1 MLDDPRRLANASE
14 VEQQAFVIQSVL
26 ADPVA
31 AEVLKR
37 AHQLDLP
44 DWALI
49 AGAVYQAVWNEL
61 TGRAPGFGVNDYD
74 LAYFDAD
81 DLSEAGEDAVVARAA
96 ETFAGI
102 SPEVEVCNQAR
113 VHIWFNRKF
122 GTNRPALSSTE
133 DAVRQFASTTHAV
146 AIRLTRDGQPELIAP
161 YGLAG
166 LFSLHVQP
174 MADISTPDHWNA
186 KIARQKEQWPEIEF
200 VPAIIT

>member
-1 MLDDPRRLANASE
+1 MPQDPRRLANAPE
-14 VEQQAFVIQSVL
+14 AEQRAFVIQSVL

-31 AEVLKR
+31 AEVLER
-37 AHQLDLP
+37 ARKLDLP

-61 TGRAPGFGVNDYD
+61 TGREPGFGVNDYD

-81 DLSEAGEDAVVARAA
+81 DLTEAGEDAVVARAA
-96 ETFAGI
+96 EVFAGI
-102 SPEVEVCNQAR
+102 TPEVEVCNQAR

-122 GTNRPALSSTE
+122 GTTRPALTSTE

-146 AIRLTRDGQPELIAP
+146 AIRLTREGQPELITP
-161 YGLAG
+161 YGLNG
-166 LFSLHVQP
+166 LFSLYVEP
-174 MADISTPDHWNA
+174 MPDISTPDHWNS

-200 VPAIIT
+200 IPATAI

>member
-1 MLDDPRRLANASE
+1 MAEDPRRLANASADE
-14 VEQQAFVIQSVL
+14 KRAFVIKSVL

-74 LAYFDAD
+74 LAYFDGD
-81 DLSEAGEDAVVARAA
+81 DLTETSENAVVARAA
-96 ETFAGI
+96 EVFAGI
-102 SPEVEVCNQAR
+102 TPEVEVCNQAR

-122 GTNRPALSSTE
+122 GTNRPALTSTE
-133 DAVRQFASTTHAV
+133 EAVRQFASTTHAV
-146 AIRLTRDGQPELIAP
+146 AIRLTREGRPELIAP
-161 YGLAG
+161 YGLDG

-174 MADISTPDHWNA
+174 MPDISTPDHWNA

-200 VPAIIT
+200 IPAITA